1 MKAKKFVKKI
11 VALAGSAAMVGAT
24 VGGAMAALS
33 DLPSPFIT
41 NGIFDA
47 YVVVGAN
54 AGISDVVAA
63 IELAA
68 AFAQKATSGGAG
80 VVTFEKNTT
89 AGVLTSGSLTDG
101 AGIKSV
107 LNGVTFTPATDG
119 FDWLENKTVTKDYG
133 NGTIVY
139 LKEEEKLGIT
149 DGTGQTDAKGN
160 LIFYGYG
167 IIYNVTFNQTVP
179 EGTSGISWLGDTYEL
194 VSSSSTE
201 VILGQI
207 EETTLKLGEEVT
219 VGQAT
224 ITATDIDSVLNEV
237 YLVIKDENGNIVKED
252 WFAQNEEYSN
262 ETIGIKN
269 VKVKSFHYSIT
280 KQEGT
285 VELEIRA
292 SAVTLKD
299 GNTTTEYGDKWEVDL
314 SATDDGVNWIALKS
328 RLYYPEYPN
337 TTTLEGLTP
346 NSEVAGPN
354 NYWYL
359 YHDGFKILDDGGETT
374 IQVKDDF
381 DGSSIWEILYVDN
394 NDETVMIDLDSYTVT
409 DWTEYPS
416 GSPVSNR
423 SAYINLQGSSWV
435 FEVFDISGGSYA
447 HINITKAGESTPTY
461 SYINITSG
469 TPYAYFNVSDVWYRI
484 DMEPDF
490 TPKEL
495 NLTVWNV
502 TIDTNSLRPP
512 KFNGAAYNLTYTN
525 ATKTVTIN
533 DAGDEDI
540 TIDLGDREVYVGTKK
555 MAMGETLYSKW
566 GSKTSYGSTGIVSV
580 GVPENQRVLVI
591 SLGRKAPSQFTVN
604 VGEYSEDIGA
614 KVVAG
619 GGEVVNKISPEF
631 AYLDSELST
640 VDKPVILVGGPAINS
655 LVASLGN
662 KTLTLDEWRSGN
674 YTGKAII
681 DLIENAFDG
690 NTALVV
696 AGYEADQTRIAA
708 RLLAKELL
716 FGGTVLGD
724 NWTGKDKIILDASGL
739 NVDDYT
745 SATVVE

>member
-1 MKAKKFVKKI
+1 
-11 VALAGSAAMVGAT
+11 
-24 VGGAMAALS
+24 
-33 DLPSPFIT
+33 
-41 NGIFDA
+41 
-47 YVVVGAN
+47 
-54 AGISDVVAA
+54 
-63 IELAA
+63 
-68 AFAQKATSGGAG
+68 
-80 VVTFEKNTT
+80 
-89 AGVLTSGSLTDG
+89 
-101 AGIKSV
+101 
-107 LNGVTFTPATDG
+107 
-119 FDWLENKTVTKDYG
+119 
-133 NGTIVY
+133 
-139 LKEEEKLGIT
+139 
-149 DGTGQTDAKGN
+149 
-160 LIFYGYG
+160 
-167 IIYNVTFNQTVP
+167 
-179 EGTSGISWLGDTYEL
+179 
-194 VSSSSTE
+194 
-201 VILGQI
+201 
-207 EETTLKLGEEVT
+207 
-219 VGQAT
+219 
-224 ITATDIDSVLNEV
+224 
-237 YLVIKDENGNIVKED
+237 
-252 WFAQNEEYSN
+252 
-262 ETIGIKN
+262 
-269 VKVKSFHYSIT
+269 
-280 KQEGT
+280 
-285 VELEIRA
+285 
-292 SAVTLKD
+292 
-299 GNTTTEYGDKWEVDL
+299 
-314 SATDDGVNWIALKS
+314 
-328 RLYYPEYPN
+328 
-337 TTTLEGLTP
+337 
-346 NSEVAGPN
+346 
-354 NYWYL
+354 
-359 YHDGFKILDDGGETT
+359 
-374 IQVKDDF
+374 
-381 DGSSIWEILYVDN
+381 
-394 NDETVMIDLDSYTVT
+394 MIDLDSYTVT

-502 TIDTNSLRPP
+502 AIDTNSLRPP